1 MLFSIGTAFFIKN
14 TCSPSLEID
23 PSHFHDFIPGLELRL
38 RSRFYITMKICFPL
52 KKVNRINLDLM
63 LSLNDFLSYLLSQLQ
78 NLWRA
83 GQIELK
89 LIKELKDSFSER

>member
-1 MLFSIGTAFFIKN
+1 
-14 TCSPSLEID
+14 
-23 PSHFHDFIPGLELRL
+23 
-38 RSRFYITMKICFPL
+38 
-52 KKVNRINLDLM
+52 M

-89 LIKELKDSFSER
+89 LIKELKDSFSES